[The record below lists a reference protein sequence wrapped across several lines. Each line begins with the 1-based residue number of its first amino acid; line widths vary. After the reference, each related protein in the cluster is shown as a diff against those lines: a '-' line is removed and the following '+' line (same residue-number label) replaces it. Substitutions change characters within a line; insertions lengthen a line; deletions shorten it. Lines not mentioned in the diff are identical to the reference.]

1 MSEKWLVVLKN
12 GFLYCLTFKTKFY
25 RARHSIIDT
34 TRESEYPGKL
44 DCDSL
49 DVAKEICHIA
59 SREQC

>member
-1 MSEKWLVVLKN
+1 MSKKWLVVLKN
-12 GFLYCLTFKTKFY
+12 GSSYIALDI
-25 RARHSIIDT
+25 SIIDN
-34 TRESEYPGKL
+34 TREREYPGKL